1 MLEKYFKHFL
11 KTKGFKDVDEV
22 LYSLS
27 YCQGDGC
34 SFTTRLDANDIQHLI
49 PFLYPAEA
57 SNAPKRIENLF
68 SGQQS
73 RKFIQ
78 DSDEDSLIINI
89 TQQSSHYCHY
99 NTMSFDWEGN
109 IDEDKFDVMSEERD
123 FDFEEFGNNLME
135 TIYDYAK
142 DCARELE
149 SKGYSLIESFNSED
163 DHEVW
168 SFKTENYMIK
178 LLELSD
184 TVTEGVMDDWDE
196 DCFISTCESM
206 IIGETVIR
214 SIRAVVFDL
223 RDDPDCDEP
232 IGEDSL
238 WGIICDSND
247 LKYGSYRRDVVSQAV
262 LQAREYLKNIHD
274 NQLGQ
279 AA

>member
-1 MLEKYFKHFL
+1 MLEKYFKYFL
-11 KTKGFKDVDEV
+11 KSKGFEDIDKV

-34 SFTTRLDANDIQHLI
+34 SFTTQLGANDIQHII
-49 PFLYPAEA
+49 PFIYSSDT
-57 SNAPKRIENLF
+57 SNAPQRIENLV
-68 SGQQS
+68 SAQKS

-78 DSDEDSLIINI
+78 DSDEDSLVIKII
-89 TQQSSHYCHY
+89 QQGNHYCHH

-109 IDEDKFDVMSEERD
+109 IDEDKFNELSEERD
-123 FDFEEFGNNLME
+123 FAFEESGNTLME
-135 TIYDYAK
+135 DIFEYAK
-142 DCARELE
+142 ESASELE
-149 SKGYSLIESFNSED
+149 SKGYSLIESFYSEN

-168 SFKTENYMIK
+168 SFKTENFMIK

-206 IIGETVIR
+206 IQGKTVIR

-223 RDDPDCDEP
+223 KDDPECDNA

-247 LKYGSYRRDVVSQAV
+247 LKYGSYRRDVVCQAIA
-262 LQAREYLKNIHD
+262 QAREYLKNNQD
-274 NQLGQ
+274 NQLDL